1 MERAVPEPFY
11 LAHSFYGQQRA
22 LRFEADVRDCEVIG
36 EIPRELS
43 GSYYR
48 AGPDSQYP
56 TLENDIVINGD
67 GMVSMFRF
75 EDGHVDFRCRYVK
88 TARYQSQD
96 AARRR
101 LYGKYRNPFTDD
113 AAAPK
118 EDRDNTANTYAL
130 YHHGRLFAL
139 REDSHPTE
147 IDPDTL
153 ETLPTW
159 DFNGKLESTCVS
171 AHPKIDPVT
180 GEWWS
185 FSFFAHRRFDGDMML
200 QVIDKNG
207 KLFRQEDFQAPYPG
221 VAHDFAVTREHVI
234 FPVMPMTVDIE
245 RLRQGGDFYAF
256 DPDLPAMWGIMLRSG
271 TARDIRWFRSPGAFM
286 GHIMNAYTEG
296 SKVHVDCTISST
308 NAFPFFK
315 DVKGQRT
322 DPMKGIPTVSRVT
335 FDLSSNSDVAS
346 EVRPFPGAMGE
357 MPRCDDRFQMSRYR
371 YGFMKTRDGIARLDW
386 QTGERSIHAIPDSPG
401 GAQEPIFVPRSPDS
415 PEGDGFILCVVNRLE
430 KNRADLLVLDAN
442 AMEAAP
448 LATIQLPF
456 DQPMAFHG
464 CFAPRTS
471 SGAQRAKAS

>member
-1 MERAVPEPFY
+1 MPEPFY
-11 LAHSFYGQQRA
+11 SAESFYGQQRA

-36 EIPRELS
+36 AIPRELN

-56 TLENDIVINGD
+56 TLDRDIIINGE
-67 GMVSMFRF
+67 GMVSLFRF

-88 TARYQSQD
+88 TERYKAQD

-101 LYGKYRNPFTDD
+101 LYGKYRNPYTDD
-113 AAAPK
+113 PAAPRL
-118 EDRDNTANTYAL
+118 DRDNTANTYAH

-147 IDPDTL
+147 MDPDTL

-159 DFNGKLESTCVS
+159 DFNGALESTSVS

-200 QVIDKNG
+200 QVIDKDG

-234 FPVMPMTVDIE
+234 FPVMPMTVDME
-245 RLRQGGDFYAF
+245 RLTKGGDFYAF
-256 DPDLPAMWGIMLRSG
+256 DPNLPAMWGIMPRSG
-271 TARDIRWFRSPGAFM
+271 TTKDIRWFRSPGAFM
-286 GHIMNAYTEG
+286 GHVMNAYTEG
-296 SKVHVDCTISST
+296 SKVHVDCTISGT
-308 NAFPFFK
+308 NAFPFFR

-335 FDLSSNSDVAS
+335 FDLASNSDVAS

-386 QTGERSIHAIPDSPG
+386 ETGVRSLHPIPDGS
-401 GAQEPIFVPRSPDS
+401 AQEPVLVPRSPDS
-415 PEGDGFILCVVNRLE
+415 AEGDGFILCVVNRLG

-442 AMEAAP
+442 AMEAPP

-471 SGAQRAKAS
+471 SGAQRAKAL